1 MKVYAKAIMYIALTA
16 VGFLATALT
25 DNTMSIKEVLNLA
38 IMVIGAVGVYA
49 VPNMPEGWRSYS
61 KTIIAAVTAGLVA
74 LLSFISGGVTAAEWM
89 QVIVAAFAGVGV
101 FITPNEQSGSG
112 VSR

>member
-1 MKVYAKAIMYIALTA
+1 MNVYAKALMYIALTA

-25 DNTMSIKEVLNLA
+25 DNALSTEEVLNLA

-49 VPNMPEGWRSYS
+49 VPNLPEGWRSYS

-74 LLSFISGGVTAAEWM
+74 LLSFLTDGVTAAEWM
-89 QVIVAAFAGVGV
+89 QVVVAAFAGVGV
-101 FITPNEQSGSG
+101 FIAPNQQGAASPS
-112 VSR
+112 